1 MSCVKTLCQCVL
13 EGHFTRE
20 TLRKVMKYE
29 HDPWEHELNQFIR
42 KNALHWDKV
51 QEHALTMAM
60 EHLQSN
66 KDEGLR
72 TLVNKH
78 HERKI

>member
-1 MSCVKTLCQCVL
+1 
-13 EGHFTRE
+13 
-20 TLRKVMKYE
+20 MKYE
-29 HDPWEHELNQFIR
+29 HDSWEQELNLYIR
-42 KNALHWDKV
+42 RNPTEWDKV
-51 QEHALTMAM
+51 QKLALTMAM
-60 EHLQSN
+60 EYLQSN